1 MQVYILCVFYKA
13 GKTPADSQVGRSL
26 MEVISTVPE
35 IEPAKFESLINSSMQ
50 VCV

>member
-1 MQVYILCVFYKA
+1 
-13 GKTPADSQVGRSL
+13 

-50 VCV
+50 VRMYTITPHVCIKAVYVIYI